1 MKRFQ
6 ILLFLLIA
14 LVLVQLACN
23 APVPIPLTGTER
35 TLAPVTTG
43 TPGALPGI
51 TPTGGACTYKATFVS
66 DVTVPDN
73 TQVDA
78 GKPFTKTWRVK
89 NDGTCTW
96 GPSGYP
102 LHALV
107 FVGGNQMGGPDQV
120 PLPGAVPPGQ
130 TVDISV
136 QLTAPTT
143 PGTYIGQWE
152 LHVDN
157 GAGGTQNVG
166 VGQNGQGPLYVQVV
180 VK

>member
-1 MKRFQ
+1 MKRPQ
-6 ILLFLLIA
+6 ILIFILIA
-14 LVLVQLACN
+14 LVFVQLACN

-35 TLAPVTTG
+35 TLSPVITG
-43 TPGALPGI
+43 TPA
-51 TPTGGACTYKATFVS
+51 TPTGIACTYKATFVS
-66 DVTVPDN
+66 DVTIPDN

-96 GPSGYP
+96 GPNGYP
-102 LHALV
+102 LHALA
-107 FVGGNQMGGPDQV
+107 FVGGNQMGGPDLV
-120 PLPGAVPPGQ
+120 PLPAVVPSGQ

-136 QLTAPTT
+136 QLNAPTT
-143 PGTYIGQWE
+143 PGTYIGQWV
-152 LHVDN
+152 LRVDN

-166 VGQNGQGPLYVQVV
+166 VGANGQGALYVQVV